1 MRPIKAVLIEP
12 VGCLAE
18 FPAEEFNEIAGSLFE
33 SGGPSGLTGSEAYWQ
48 LLDLMEQTGDAVT
61 PSNAAIA
68 EELEL
73 QAIDRV
79 HLYEDVAPAL
89 AALKAMDIRLLIASS
104 LSAPAVN
111 RFLEKFSLAPYFS
124 AVWTRDNA
132 GGVKAAPLR
141 KAIESIAVKPEHV
154 MCLVDTA
161 ESIELANSVG
171 VNSIL
176 MIDDPDE
183 GRRLAMLGPTGGI
196 VSLHELPDA
205 VKGGPLQS
213 AKATEDPREFFGKG
227 GQVAPAFHVDGARPR
242 IHSRPPSST
251 TWKNEFSAG
260 LRSIRAAP

>member
-1 MRPIKAVLIEP
+1 MRAIKAVLVEP

-18 FPAEEFNEIAGSLFE
+18 FPSEEFNEIAGSLFE
-33 SGGPSGLTGSEAYWQ
+33 SGAPSSESGSEVYWQ
-48 LLDLMEQTGDAVT
+48 LLDLMEQAGDGLT

-89 AALKAMDIRLLIASS
+89 AALKAMDITLLIASS

-132 GGVKAAPLR
+132 GGVKAAPLL
-141 KAIESIAVKPEHV
+141 KAIESAGVQPEQV

-161 ESIELANSVG
+161 DSIELANRIG
-171 VNSIL
+171 VNSML
-176 MIDDPDE
+176 MFNDYDE
-183 GRRLAMLGPTGGI
+183 GKRLALLGPTGGI

-205 VKGGPLQS
+205 IRLVTSRSPTP
-213 AKATEDPREFFGKG
+213 ADP
-227 GQVAPAFHVDGARPR
+227 
-242 IHSRPPSST
+242 
-251 TWKNEFSAG
+251 
-260 LRSIRAAP
+260 